1 MNEINRSLCGYEGKE
16 ISNNERHNAAM
27 PKKKKRSQPEV
38 LKLDLAL

>member
-27 PKKKKRSQPEV
+27 QKKKKKSQPDV

>member
-27 PKKKKRSQPEV
+27 QKKKKSQPDV